1 MARPESSPAASTS
14 QFTTTELTAVI
25 SQAIS
30 GASHSAGI
38 INAGPAPSASEP
50 GTSAQEPTLVDDA
63 TSKEIADLTNTVAA
77 GRLTFPS
84 DLPHE
89 TFSSVT
95 FYLESQVSDR
105 IKAKNWAHEYV
116 DFDSL
121 TTVTPDESKYQMSVT
136 NDLVFSLIT

>member
-1 MARPESSPAASTS
+1 MARPESSSAASTS
-14 QFTTTELTAVI
+14 QFTTTTELTAVI
-25 SQAIS
+25 
-30 GASHSAGI
+30 SHSAGI

-95 FYLESQVSDR
+95 FDLESRVSDR

-121 TTVTPDESKYQMSVT
+121 PTVTPDESKYQKSVKA